1 MKNQLKN
8 ITETRKEIE
17 LEIPAEE
24 AKTAHEKALQ
34 SYARKAKIKGF
45 RKGMVPVDIVQR
57 MYKAEIREAVI
68 NELIPEALNNELK
81 SYNLKTAGYPRITDL
96 KYEAGESIQ
105 VKAEVDI
112 WPDFSIP
119 DYKKIKLKKKKV
131 SVTQKDIDESL
142 KDIQERS
149 VQYIPTENRG
159 VVDGDYV
166 VLEIKGRDKKTKRF
180 LPTEKAVVLANHPD
194 NEKQLNDRLIGVK
207 AGEETSFSVNYKKD
221 HLNKKLVGR
230 NIDYKIKV
238 LSIKAKK
245 LPEIND
251 DFAKELGEFDNLE
264 SLKKRIKLEIKENKE
279 EKMKRDLAEDL
290 IKKIADEVKMEL
302 PETIVEQEG
311 LSILRRRLSS
321 ESVTGSDKEKLEK
334 MKQEAVEQAKRNLK
348 NHLILSRIAEVE
360 KLEVAEKDYQE
371 ELKRVAE
378 ANNISLMQVKDSVD
392 KEGSK
397 KDIMD
402 NLLIRKTIDF
412 LVDEAI
418 IK

>member
-34 SYARKAKIKGF
+34 SYVRKAKIKGF

-221 HLNKKLVGR
+221 HLNKKLAGR

-348 NHLILSRIAEVE
+348 NHLILSRIAEAE

-378 ANNISLMQVKDSVD
+378 SNNISLMQVKDSVD